1 MCWNVGKKPARKAK
15 LVSVNTVEG
24 LGADA
29 RIAIGASASARQ
41 VLGIALAAIHSGLT
55 GARPGGGLLKSWHG
69 FANEFI
75 AACCAAAAVPV
86 GTGATRNGGP
96 VDVKTA
102 IGKFYAK
109 TVR

>member
-1 MCWNVGKKPARKAK
+1 MFK

-24 LGADA
+24 AWRGWA
-29 RIAIGASASARQ
+29 RRARGASASARTGNWAC
-41 VLGIALAAIHSGLT
+41 VGRDTCSGLT
-55 GARPGGGLLKSWHG
+55 GGMPAAVCWRVGTG
-69 FANEFI
+69 FANEFN
-75 AACCAAAAVPV
+75 ATCCAAAAVPV
-86 GTGATRNGGP
+86 GTGAMRNGMS

>member
-1 MCWNVGKKPARKAK
+1 MFK

-29 RIAIGASASARQ
+29 RRAAVHRHRRGQATGLAS
-41 VLGIALAAIHSGLT
+41 AAIHAAGLPVKCLAVCWRVGT
-55 GARPGGGLLKSWHG
+55 G
-69 FANEFI
+69 FANEFN
-75 AACCAAAAVPV
+75 ATCCAAAAVPV
-86 GTGATRNGGP
+86 GTGATRNGVS
-96 VDVKTA
+96 VDVKIA